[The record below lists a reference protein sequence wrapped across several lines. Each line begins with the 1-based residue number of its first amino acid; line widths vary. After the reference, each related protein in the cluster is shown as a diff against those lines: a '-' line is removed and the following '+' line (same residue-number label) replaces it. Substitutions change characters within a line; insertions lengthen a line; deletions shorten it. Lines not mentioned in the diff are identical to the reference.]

1 MLEKNR
7 RNAFAMGC
15 IYILTALLSIAIME
29 ALSKAESGII
39 TIFKSHVSS
48 QPLGARILAWL
59 TLALLV
65 LFTGWAMSWFVYARD
80 ESHFG
85 LQGALCWA
93 VAGFIYAMWMK
104 SVVQSFSQY
113 DVQGARVVE
122 SLLGMVGLSV
132 SYGIAF
138 RLPRRGD
145 KPTGE
150 FKDESIEHSQVEG
163 PA

>member
-1 MLEKNR
+1 
-7 RNAFAMGC
+7 MGC
-15 IYILTALLSIAIME
+15 IYILTALLSMAMME

-39 TIFKSHVSS
+39 AIFRPHVGS
-48 QPLGARILAWL
+48 QPLGVRILAWL

-65 LFTGWAMSWFVYARD
+65 LFTGWAVSWFVYARD

-85 LQGALCWA
+85 PHGALRWA

-113 DVQGARVVE
+113 DEHVARVVE
-122 SLLGMVGLSV
+122 SLLGIVGLSV

-138 RLPRRGD
+138 RLPRRGN
-145 KPTGE
+145 KPDGE
-150 FKDESIEHSQVEG
+150 FKDEGIEQSQVER
-163 PA
+163 AA